1 MALGGDETGRNDGS
15 RSVLVGSS
23 TVVLD
28 GDSRRASGDVV
39 PGGPPFPREHGAFS
53 GGVAIADSQQFYSR
67 GMSWALN
74 STRSSSTAHVS
85 GKTSVW
91 LASRWSMGTD
101 IYRHWDL
108 PETITATSGPPTNE
122 KCWRRGC
129 GECLMA
135 AESQLNR
142 RGTGRQKVG
151 RIWEHATSELPW
163 ATRAGVSNSVCKHCG
178 WQRVDG
184 RQTRI

>member
-1 MALGGDETGRNDGS
+1 MALGGDETGRNNGS

-39 PGGPPFPREHGAFS
+39 PGGPSFPREHGAFS

-74 STRSSSTAHVS
+74 SARSSS
-85 GKTSVW
+85 
-91 LASRWSMGTD
+91 
-101 IYRHWDL
+101 
-108 PETITATSGPPTNE
+108 ETITATSGPPTNE

-142 RGTGRQKVG
+142 RWTGREKVG
-151 RIWEHATSELPW
+151 RIWGHATSAPMGDKS
-163 ATRAGVSNSVCKHCG
+163 R
-178 WQRVDG
+178 
-184 RQTRI
+184 RIKLCL